1 MAFTKIAAAGIGS
14 TGIVTLQNVVVTGS
28 VDVPII
34 TGAASTANVRSNSL
48 VVSGVSTLGNTV
60 VGSAT
65 TQLIV
70 NGNARI
76 TGILTVGTSSLT
88 FDGNTDTVR
97 IGTGV
102 TIQSGII
109 SATDYYASAQR
120 RVVAFTVG
128 TTTLFHQAA
137 APTGWTKQTTHND
150 KALRVVSGTGGGSG
164 GSTAFSTVMASRT
177 PGGSVSGS
185 NSGGSVNNTTL
196 GLNEI
201 PSHNH
206 DGDGF
211 ETCRVR
217 GSFGGGYQFGQPA
230 GSTFFATYTNSRG
243 GSGAHGHGFNNPSW
257 SGSFTGTAMDFAV
270 QYIDIILC
278 SID

>member
-1 MAFTKIAAAGIGS
+1 MAFTKVTAAGIGS
-14 TGIVTLQNVVVTGS
+14 TGTVTLQNVVVTGS
-28 VDVPII
+28 VNTPII
-34 TGAASTANVRSNSL
+34 TGAASTENVRTNSI
-48 VVSGVSTLGNTV
+48 VVSGVSTFT
-60 VGSAT
+60 S
-65 TQLIV
+65 
-70 NGNARI
+70 
-76 TGILTVGTSSLT
+76 LTVGS
-88 FDGNTDTVR
+88 
-97 IGTGV
+97 GV
-102 TIQSGII
+102 TISSGII
-109 SATDYYASAQR
+109 TATGASIGGNLTVGSGVTISSGIVSATNYFASNQR

-137 APTGWTKQTTHND
+137 APTGWTKQTTHDN
-150 KALRVVSGTGGGSG
+150 KALRCVSGTGGGSG
-164 GSTAFSTVMASRT
+164 GSTAFTSVFTSRT

-243 GSGAHGHGFNNPSW
+243 GSGSHGHGFNNPSW

>member
-1 MAFTKIAAAGIGS
+1 MAFTKIAAAGIAS
-14 TGIVTLQNVVVTGS
+14 TGTLSQENVV
-28 VDVPII
+28 I
-34 TGAASTANVRSNSL
+34 
-48 VVSGVSTLGNTV
+48 SGVSTLGNTV

-177 PGGSVSGS
+177 PGGSVTMTNAAYTLSTTEISSHNHGITAYEWPIPSVGGGYLAYSRNSNATNGTQTVAPGGS
-185 NSGGSVNNTTL
+185 NSAGGGGSHTHSNT
-196 GLNEI
+196 
-201 PSHNH
+201 
-206 DGDGF
+206 
-211 ETCRVR
+211 
-217 GSFGGGYQFGQPA
+217 A
-230 GSTFFATYTNSRG
+230 
-243 GSGAHGHGFNNPSW
+243 
-257 SGSFTGTAMDFAV
+257 SFTGNAMDFAV

-278 SID
+278 SIN